1 VLLDDPRA
9 AVDVDS
15 VADFDLVQAILAAGS

>member
-1 VLLDDPRA
+1 LLDDPRA

-15 VADFDLVQAILAAGS
+15 VADFELVERLLARGG